1 METIYFRFIDFIGE
15 SKGFRFGSGTVVL
28 FVLRKKAIV
37 IVRAF
42 IHQRGKKSSKRPVI
56 HLQGGWP
63 LLFTTVND
71 IRKKTRQPTRE
82 QKGNW
87 QKTTQT
93 FEYQTNISF
102 IWTPERNKRPTWT
115 HMKTAGSLPVSGSH
129 KECHSFGCHSSLTSW
144 FECSGWFKFYGRPHK
159 KSLSFYSN

>member
-71 IRKKTRQPTRE
+71 IRKKGNQRE
-82 QKGNW
+82 NRRGTGRKQHKHLNIR
-87 QKTTQT
+87 QT
-93 FEYQTNISF
+93 FRLFGRRKETNGQREH
-102 IWTPERNKRPTWT
+102 T
-115 HMKTAGSLPVSGSH
+115 
-129 KECHSFGCHSSLTSW
+129 
-144 FECSGWFKFYGRPHK
+144 
-159 KSLSFYSN
+159 

>member
-1 METIYFRFIDFIGE
+1 MYFRFIDFIGE
-15 SKGFRFGSGTVVL
+15 SKGFRFGGTVVL

-71 IRKKTRQPTRE
+71 IRKKATNERTE
-82 QKGNW
+82 GELAENN
-87 QKTTQT
+87 
-93 FEYQTNISF
+93 TNIWISDKHFVYLDAGKKQTANVNTHENGRF
-102 IWTPERNKRPTWT
+102 ITCVR
-115 HMKTAGSLPVSGSH
+115 
-129 KECHSFGCHSSLTSW
+129 
-144 FECSGWFKFYGRPHK
+144 
-159 KSLSFYSN
+159 KS

>member
-93 FEYQTNISF
+93 FEYQTNILDAGKKQTANVNTHENGRF
-102 IWTPERNKRPTWT
+102 ITCVR
-115 HMKTAGSLPVSGSH
+115 
-129 KECHSFGCHSSLTSW
+129 
-144 FECSGWFKFYGRPHK
+144 
-159 KSLSFYSN
+159 KS

>member
-56 HLQGGWP
+56 HLQGGWT

-71 IRKKTRQPTRE
+71 IRKKRQPTRE

-115 HMKTAGSLPVSGSH
+115 HMKMAGSLPVSGSH

>member
-15 SKGFRFGSGTVVL
+15 SKGFRFGSVTVVL

-71 IRKKTRQPTRE
+71 IRKKATNERTE
-82 QKGNW
+82 GELAENN
-87 QKTTQT
+87 
-93 FEYQTNISF
+93 TNI
-102 IWTPERNKRPTWT
+102 
-115 HMKTAGSLPVSGSH
+115 
-129 KECHSFGCHSSLTSW
+129 
-144 FECSGWFKFYGRPHK
+144 
-159 KSLSFYSN
+159 